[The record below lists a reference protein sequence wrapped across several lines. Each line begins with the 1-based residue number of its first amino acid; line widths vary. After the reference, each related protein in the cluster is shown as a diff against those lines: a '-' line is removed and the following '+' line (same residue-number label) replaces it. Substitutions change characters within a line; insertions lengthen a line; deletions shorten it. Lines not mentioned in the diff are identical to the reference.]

1 VTGFVLIMEEIKVEE
16 YEEIVRIMKMEKI
29 KLIMVIGW
37 IL

>member
-1 VTGFVLIMEEIKVEE
+1 LIMEEIKVEE

>member
-1 VTGFVLIMEEIKVEE
+1 MEEIKVEE